1 MFYSYYTFNEIL
13 RKGIFHP
20 GMKYLYEKYCSGYGG
35 ILPWTSRIRPSW
47 DRMENVSVSYK
58 CNNKFTRNVCILL
71 ISFIVLSCLFF
82 HFRSHISSP
91 LDGSSKCLF
100 QWLIHLKDSNNLK
113 QLLNTKQQKISFQI
127 QTHI

>member
-1 MFYSYYTFNEIL
+1 MKNITQAVAEPCLEQAGSDLAGTEWKTSRSHINVITIL
-13 RKGIFHP
+13 R
-20 GMKYLYEKYCSGYGG
+20 
-35 ILPWTSRIRPSW
+35 
-47 DRMENVSVSYK
+47 
-58 CNNKFTRNVCILL
+58 RNVCILL